1 MRLAL
6 IQRAGR
12 GRGQTMRTRFWL
24 VGILLAALGLA
35 GLPAPLHAA
44 IWPFSMFTTK
54 TPPKKHKPKHGK
66 PKPGMSG

>member
-6 IQRAGR
+6 IQRAGQ

-24 VGILLAALGLA
+24 VGFLLAVVGLA
-35 GLPAPLHAA
+35 TQPPAVHAA
-44 IWPFSMFTTK
+44 IWPFSMFTSK

-66 PKPGMSG
+66 PRPGMSG